1 MFGETYVMRQI
12 CVHDD
17 DEVPLGVLEPV
28 DVGRP
33 EAELLLSRPEDDG
46 LLSVDLLQ
54 LLGHVEG
61 AVGRAVVDDDD
72 LEVEFFQV
80 LH

>member
-1 MFGETYVMRQI
+1 MRQI

-17 DEVPLGVLEPV
+17 DEIPLGVLEPV

-33 EAELLLSRPEDDG
+33 EAELLLSRPEDDS
-46 LLSVDLLQ
+46 LLTVNLLQ

-61 AVGRAVVDDDD
+61 AIRRAVVDDDNF
-72 LEVEFFQV
+72 EVEFFQV

>member
-1 MFGETYVMRQI
+1 MRQI
-12 CVHDD
+12 CVHDN

-33 EAELLLSRPEDDG
+33 EAELLLPWPEDDG

-61 AVGRAVVDDDD
+61 AVGRAVVDYDD

>member
-33 EAELLLSRPEDDG
+33 EAELLLPWPEDDG

>member
-1 MFGETYVMRQI
+1 MRQI

-33 EAELLLSRPEDDG
+33 EAQLLLPWPEDDG

-61 AVGRAVVDDDD
+61 AVGRAVVDDDY